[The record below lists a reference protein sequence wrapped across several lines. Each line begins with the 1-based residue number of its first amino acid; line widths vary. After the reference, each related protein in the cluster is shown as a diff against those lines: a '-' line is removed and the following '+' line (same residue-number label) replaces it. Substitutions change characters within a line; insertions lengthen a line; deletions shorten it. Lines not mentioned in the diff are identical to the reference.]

1 MAPAVARYREYAPGE
16 ALQKHVRALFS
27 FTIPPHTR
35 PEGRITRSRIT
46 REIVFRH
53 GQPFWSTLFA
63 DGHVSIVF
71 STGAGY
77 CIDGLWHPALSGP
90 SGHVIGPMTR
100 AQTTF
105 HGERLEQTGAYLHAA
120 SSFVLT
126 QVPAYEITDRVLAL
140 EDLWGAAASER
151 LETAIRDAAGEAERV
166 DRLEDALLGRMGA
179 KGSRQGSIDIAGIAA
194 SVIAMRGQRSVAG
207 LARDAGVSR
216 QHLTRTFHESVGVT
230 PKLYCRLARFQAG
243 LAYARSGSKVD
254 WAVAA
259 LEAGYCDQSH
269 MIADFRQF
277 SGLTPATLA
286 DGRVFHPFI
295 EGAVT
300 K

>member
-1 MAPAVARYREYAPGE
+1 MSPAVARYREYAPAEG
-16 ALQKHVRALFS
+16 LQKQVRALFS
-27 FTIPPHTR
+27 FTIPPQTR
-35 PEGRITRSRIT
+35 PESRITRSRIT

-71 STGAGY
+71 SIGAGY
-77 CIDGLWHPALSGP
+77 CIDGLWHPSLSGP
-90 SGHVIGPMTR
+90 CGHVIGPMTH

-105 HGERLEQTGAYLHAA
+105 HGERLEQAGAYLHAA
-120 SSFVLT
+120 SSFVFT
-126 QVPAYEITDRVLAL
+126 QVPAFDLADRVLAL

-151 LETAIRDAAGEAERV
+151 LETAIHDAAGEAERV
-166 DRLEDALLGRMGA
+166 DCLEDALLERMGA
-179 KGSRQGSIDIAGIAA
+179 KRSQRGSIDIAGIAA
-194 SVIAMRGQRSVAG
+194 SVIAMRGQRTVAG

-216 QHLTRTFHESVGVT
+216 QHLTRIFRESVGVT

-243 LAYARSGSKVD
+243 LAYARSGRKVD

-277 SGLTPATLA
+277 SGLTPGTLG
-286 DGRVFHPFI
+286 DGKVFHPFI
-295 EGAVT
+295 EGVVT
-300 K
+300 E